1 MPHLRAGFIIVTSKE
16 NISADNMPDLTT
28 KKPHCLALLVMI
40 SLLAGCSE
48 SPSEHFRKNQSGV
61 SPDYGVF
68 YDGNLNDHVVTIH
81 GFWDDG
87 TVCEEIANTLEEMSD
102 EGQPYSCRKLN

>member
-28 KKPHCLALLVMI
+28 KKPHCLALLMMI

-61 SPDYGVF
+61 SADYGVF
-68 YDGNLNDHVVTIH
+68 YDGNLDDHVVTVH
-81 GFWDDG
+81 GFWDDHS
-87 TVCEEIANTLEEMSD
+87 VCEEVVKMLENMSTK
-102 EGQPYSCRKLN
+102 GQSYSCIKLN

>member
-1 MPHLRAGFIIVTSKE
+1 
-16 NISADNMPDLTT
+16 MPDLTT
-28 KKPHCLALLVMI
+28 KKLHCLAFVMVI

-81 GFWDDG
+81 GFWDDR
-87 TVCEEIANTLEEMSD
+87 TVCEEIANALEEMSD
-102 EGQPYSCRKLN
+102 VGQSYSCRKLN